1 MLIDVLKHREREQ
14 TDFFSN
20 YTEIGV
26 AQSYPRSV
34 EAITRLIW
42 ESNYFVCT
50 TRRYYHTFHVKQKET
65 GLKRN
70 PTLSAK
76 RWRKM
81 GRTRED
87 LSRGRIG
94 IRRSYASA
102 LHVSSEYMLFI
113 LAICFIK
120 TICMPHKLMVWT
132 SKSRLLLFTSLHLI

>member
-1 MLIDVLKHREREQ
+1 
-14 TDFFSN
+14 
-20 YTEIGV
+20 
-26 AQSYPRSV
+26 
-34 EAITRLIW
+34 
-42 ESNYFVCT
+42 
-50 TRRYYHTFHVKQKET
+50 
-65 GLKRN
+65 
-70 PTLSAK
+70 
-76 RWRKM
+76 M

-132 SKSRLLLFTSLHLI
+132 SKSRLLLFTYILYRNPDVKFVAMHPIIDYCKSDRKLALELLDNALDWTGGSIFGERYLPGKSEVHNKNPIVYRNIPL